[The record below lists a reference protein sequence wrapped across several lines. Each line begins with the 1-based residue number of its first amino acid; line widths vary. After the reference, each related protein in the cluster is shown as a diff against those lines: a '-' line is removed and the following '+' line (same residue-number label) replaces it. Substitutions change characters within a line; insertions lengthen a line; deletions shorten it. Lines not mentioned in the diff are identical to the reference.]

1 MVASSSRTRVTHR
14 LARLIVAL
22 AVAAPLAVTSPK
34 QADAACSLVWTNV
47 ITATSAKPDTGTYWY
62 RSTVK
67 YQLRFDT
74 CRLGV
79 YDRVKVVSWTN
90 QLYMY
95 KSLFPFFVHTDLET
109 AVLSNFGSLVY
120 PGPIA
125 YIDKTDIT
133 RTGNGYLTRAK
144 VLGTVY
150 VYDKDFA
157 IFENYSLQNGLA
169 DEKFAFK
176 FLTGQL
182 YCWVAC

>member
-1 MVASSSRTRVTHR
+1 MR
-14 LARLIVAL
+14 
-22 AVAAPLAVTSPK
+22 
-34 QADAACSLVWTNV
+34 
-47 ITATSAKPDTGTYWY
+47 
-62 RSTVK
+62 
-67 YQLRFDT
+67 
-74 CRLGV
+74 
-79 YDRVKVVSWTN
+79 
-90 QLYMY
+90 
-95 KSLFPFFVHTDLET
+95 
-109 AVLSNFGSLVY
+109 LVY